1 MCVPYYN
8 TRLTINSL
16 RFPSFLWRS
25 QFEMQGID
33 EFDECFAFF
42 DREKVLG
49 CERGRVEEGYVT
61 YITGKSWNPTK
72 TEEAGT
78 RTSINNI

>member
-1 MCVPYYN
+1 
-8 TRLTINSL
+8 
-16 RFPSFLWRS
+16 
-25 QFEMQGID
+25 MQGID